1 MELALETKPAVWRGQ
16 TGQGCL
22 ERTSPRNG
30 FLTFLPFGRSCAMT
44 MLELKQEVSRLSI
57 RERRELNA
65 FMIRLRHER
74 PEWKRMIS
82 KRLRDM
88 DAGKKVSVEDLK
100 RRLAIRA

>member
-1 MELALETKPAVWRGQ
+1 
-16 TGQGCL
+16 
-22 ERTSPRNG
+22 
-30 FLTFLPFGRSCAMT
+30 

-65 FMIRLRHER
+65 SMIRLRHER
-74 PEWKRMIS
+74 PEWKPMIS
-82 KRLRDM
+82 KRMRDM